1 MGGDV
6 LLGGLPGGGVFGS
19 ALWICAIMFREA
31 EGPLERRRG
40 ASGCSLLAYTTRCE
54 RGGESDWFTVL
65 SWNIPRAKKGK
76 KLRACKPPRL

>member
-54 RGGESDWFTVL
+54 RGGGV
-65 SWNIPRAKKGK
+65 
-76 KLRACKPPRL
+76 RLVYSPLLEHTTSEEGEEIEGVQAS